1 MHREQARHGF
11 VNGVRECL
19 VAAESSPF
27 SCHGGD
33 TIVIS
38 GGRSPPSL
46 FVDSLQRPS
55 AANGLNEPDTGL
67 HPGLGLI
74 RQPCC
79 TVRGKPGPRYIA
91 VCGSRRLRLSPIYRL
106 ARVYS
111 VTTGVAPP
119 GNTSA
124 RKYWTAIDAP
134 SSSSSSP
141 PPPLEIA

>member
-1 MHREQARHGF
+1 MIKVSIKRSSLFLKKYLETILSNSNPNSKEMEKGEESFLHREQARHGF

-67 HPGLGLI
+67 
-74 RQPCC
+74 
-79 TVRGKPGPRYIA
+79 T
-91 VCGSRRLRLSPIYRL
+91 L
-106 ARVYS
+106 AW
-111 VTTGVAPP
+111 G
-119 GNTSA
+119 
-124 RKYWTAIDAP
+124 
-134 SSSSSSP
+134 
-141 PPPLEIA
+141 